1 MDHLQKVLWSEGMFL
16 TPHHFQQWDRHY
28 EDLII
33 RQRRIGEPR
42 GWGLTE
48 LKVNEDALAN
58 GEFILSRASGVLP
71 DGLLFDVPDRDIS
84 PKSRQIGASF
94 DPKKESLGVYLGSPL
109 VKPGLAAV
117 RMDGASSER
126 PARYLRKTASVSD
139 ANTGTSDREIA
150 SAVKDLRILFEG
162 EPLDDYVTLK
172 IAALGRT
179 ATGSFTLKENYIPPC
194 LHIAAS
200 PYLSTILRRIVEILS
215 TKSSDLSKQR
225 RSRSAGLVEFT
236 MSEAASFWLLR
247 TVNAALPPLVH
258 SYHRSQTHP
267 EDVYIEMARLAGELF
282 TFASDGHPKDVPLY
296 MHDDLAATFGGIEE
310 ILRRLLE
317 TTIATRCTPI
327 ALEKAREGLYTGR
340 VPDEQMLEKAQFYIA
355 VMAGVPEEKVV
366 REVPLKAKI
375 SSLDRVNLL
384 IAQAV
389 RGVPVKHLPTPPA
402 EIPVQP
408 GRCYFLL
415 QKSGEHWDAVKSSR
429 TMSIYI
435 PPEFTQ
441 LKLELMAVKE

>member
-1 MDHLQKVLWSEGMFL
+1 VDHLQKVVWSEGMFL

-28 EDLII
+28 EDLLV
-33 RQRRIGEPR
+33 RQRRIAEPR

-48 LKVNEDALAN
+48 LKINEDALAN
-58 GEFILSRASGVLP
+58 GEFIISRASGVLP
-71 DGLLFDVPDRDIS
+71 DGLLFDVPDRDVS
-84 PKSRQIGASF
+84 PKSRQIGTSF
-94 DPKKESLGVYLGSPL
+94 DSKKDGLAIYLGSPL
-109 VKPGLAAV
+109 VKPGTPSV
-117 RMDGASSER
+117 RMDGAGGER
-126 PARYLRKTASVSD
+126 LARYMRKPASVAD
-139 ANTGTSDREIA
+139 ANTGTNDREIA

-162 EPLDDYVTLK
+162 EPLDDFVTLK
-172 IAALGRT
+172 IATLGRT

-194 LHIAAS
+194 LHIGAS

-215 TKSSDLSKQR
+215 TKSSELSKQR
-225 RSRSAGLVEFT
+225 RSRSSGLVEFT
-236 MSEAASFWLLR
+236 LSEAASFWLLR

-258 SYHRSQTHP
+258 CFHRSQTHP
-267 EDVYIEMARLAGELF
+267 EAVYVEMARLAGELF

-296 MHDDLAATFGGIEE
+296 MHDDLSSTFMGLEE
-310 ILRRLLE
+310 VLRRLLE

-327 ALEKAREGLYTGR
+327 PLEKAREGLYTGR

-408 GRCYFLL
+408 GRSYFVL
-415 QKSGEHWDAVKSSR
+415 QKAGEHWDAVKSSR

-435 PPEFTQ
+435 PPEFTG

>member
-1 MDHLQKVLWSEGMFL
+1 MFL
-16 TPHHFQQWDRHY
+16 TPHHFQQWDRHF
-28 EDLII
+28 EDLLV

-48 LKVNEDALAN
+48 FKVNEDALAN
-58 GEFILSRASGVLP
+58 GEFILSRAAGALS
-71 DGLLFDVPDRDIS
+71 DGLLFDVPDRDLA
-84 PKSRQIGASF
+84 PKSRQIAASF
-94 DPKKESLGVYLGSPL
+94 DPKKDGLGVYLGSPL
-109 VKPGLAAV
+109 VKPGVPAV
-117 RMDGASSER
+117 KMDGASGER
-126 PARYLRKTASVSD
+126 PSRYLRKPASIAD
-139 ANTGTSDREIA
+139 HNTGTNDREIS

-162 EPLDDYVTLK
+162 EPLDDFVTLK
-172 IAALGRT
+172 IATLGRS
-179 ATGSFTLKENYIPPC
+179 ATGSFTLKDSYIPPC
-194 LHIAAS
+194 LHVGAS
-200 PYLSTILRRIVEILS
+200 PVLSTLLRRIVEILS
-215 TKSSDLSKQR
+215 TKSTELSKQR
-225 RSRSAGLVEFT
+225 RARTAGLVEFT

-247 TVNAALPPLVH
+247 TVNAALPALVH
-258 SYHRSQTHP
+258 AYHRTQTHP
-267 EDVYIEMARLAGELF
+267 EQVYVEMARLAGELL

-296 MHDDLAATFGGIEE
+296 MHDDLATTFSGIEE

-327 ALEKAREGLYTGR
+327 PLEKAREGLYTGR

-408 GRCYFLL
+408 GRNYFHL

-435 PPEFTQ
+435 PPEFTG